1 MGWGG
6 GGGWGRAEAKESKYK
21 VNAKKNIF
29 GRLENIQDQISV
41 TPVILKY
48 PSEAEVKVNLQINSL
63 RE

>member
-1 MGWGG
+1 M
-6 GGGWGRAEAKESKYK
+6 GRAEAKESKYK